1 VRGRWPPIKIVA
13 ASGLV
18 DVGEKDLPETWRFL
32 PSPCRCEHLV
42 GTLREL
48 IGGQL
53 VEAGHLPLAHASAC
67 ASAIRQ

>member
-1 VRGRWPPIKIVA
+1 VTP
-13 ASGLV
+13 GLV

-32 PSPCRCEHLV
+32 PRPYRSEQPV

-53 VEAGHLPLAHASAC
+53 FEAGHLLHAHAGAC
-67 ASAIRQ
+67 ASAIRQLYRA